1 MVQFCTDEGIMKR
14 DLIKLGKW
22 IEKYPGVLVV
32 GNKQTVSLG
41 QMNLNYDYKMIIS
54 ELST

>member
-1 MVQFCTDEGIMKR
+1 MVQFCTDEDKMKR

-22 IEKYPGVLVV
+22 IEKYPGVLGV

-41 QMNLNYDYKMIIS
+41 QRNLNYDYKMIIS